1 MSKYIHDGQAPSASW
16 EDCSSSR
23 NEKHKSSILGEN
35 SVKRD
40 ENFMDDLVMHA
51 LLENLLLKDSLNA
64 KRDHLRNKKLNI
76 DRSKQ

>member
-1 MSKYIHDGQAPSASW
+1 
-16 EDCSSSR
+16 
-23 NEKHKSSILGEN
+23 
-35 SVKRD
+35 
-40 ENFMDDLVMHA
+40 MDDLVMHA